1 MYDSPGTCE
10 ASLITSPVVQFS
22 LGANLAKLSHTTGV
36 ALRPLVE
43 WPFAPAPV
51 GTVPFSSLRLL
62 GQLLVASILTFPIP
76 WLQTADGNLDE
87 SSNGDVYKGSSQTEL
102 LSRVAEAELEE
113 LVLSTLAAFF
123 AIASVEWLRGELK
136 LLRHSAMEMV
146 LHTED
151 LSPRSTKE
159 MNEWKTARGIP
170 NCHAGFLYQHSLQAE
185 SKTDLKTE
193 WKTHEVKKPDCE
205 EVQAKEMG
213 TYTIT
218 IDRQQEQFQDLA
230 AVHSYRTPAIL
241 YRVEHV
247 L

>member
-1 MYDSPGTCE
+1 M
-10 ASLITSPVVQFS
+10 
-22 LGANLAKLSHTTGV
+22 
-36 ALRPLVE
+36 
-43 WPFAPAPV
+43 
-51 GTVPFSSLRLL
+51 
-62 GQLLVASILTFPIP
+62 
-76 WLQTADGNLDE
+76 
-87 SSNGDVYKGSSQTEL
+87 

-123 AIASVEWLRGELK
+123 AIASVECKRGELK
-136 LLRHSAMEMV
+136 LLRLSAMEMV

-218 IDRQQEQFQDLA
+218 IDRQLEQFQDLA
-230 AVHSYRTPAIL
+230 MIPQERRRKPLTT
-241 YRVEHV
+241 
-247 L
+247 